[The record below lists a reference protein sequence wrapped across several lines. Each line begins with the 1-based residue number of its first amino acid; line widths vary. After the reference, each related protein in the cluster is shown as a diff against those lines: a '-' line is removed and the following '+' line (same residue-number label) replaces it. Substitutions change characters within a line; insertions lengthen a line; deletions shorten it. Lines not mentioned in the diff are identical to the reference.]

1 MKHGT
6 ALGDDQLIRR
16 RPDIIAVEADGGM
29 VVLDADRGDFLQ
41 LSSSAASIWKQLDV
55 PTTIADICH
64 SVSATFAVDAAV
76 CRVDVKEFVGVL
88 AGRNM
93 IETIPTQ

>member
-29 VVLDADRGDFLQ
+29 ILLDADRGDFVQ
-41 LSSSAASIWKQLDV
+41 LSSSAASIWKLLDV
-55 PTTIADICH
+55 PTTIAEICQGI
-64 SVSATFAVDAAV
+64 SATFAVDAAV
-76 CRVDVKEFVGVL
+76 CRADVKEFVGIL

-93 IETIPTQ
+93 IEIIPTQ